1 MDEKEKVYQLQQ
13 EIEAQVNTLWLYFIN
28 ECAFLKLF

>member
-13 EIEAQVNTLWLYFIN
+13 EIEAQVNTLWLYIS
-28 ECAFLKLF
+28 LMSVLF